1 METQPLWWLS
11 FYPIFLKLEKFENIS
26 IIWLN
31 QKYYLK
37 NIPWWFRIAF
47 FLKIRLIFNIFYCF
61 RMFVNI
67 LHILDV
73 HISAIKKCYNMIPSV
88 HYFCIETEMLAD
100 FQICISV
107 PLSIRTLKVKYFLT
121 SFCFPLIPILHN
133 SLLLE
138 HPM

>member
-1 METQPLWWLS
+1 
-11 FYPIFLKLEKFENIS
+11 
-26 IIWLN
+26 
-31 QKYYLK
+31 
-37 NIPWWFRIAF
+37 
-47 FLKIRLIFNIFYCF
+47 
-61 RMFVNI
+61 MFVNI

-73 HISAIKKCYNMIPSV
+73 HISVIKKCYNVIPSV

-121 SFCFPLIPILHN
+121 IFCFPLIPILHN

-138 HPM
+138 HPMQMCIFLWRPIIENSIQ